1 MSVGGTTT
9 KMSWLTVND
18 YEHPRGWVDVPD
30 EAARSIWY
38 CRQLE
43 QGQILFFKEIPF
55 DLPEADRTFLLS
67 QRRGDSRIHK
77 NVSYRPQRDVLR
89 GFSSEAE
96 SVERLRRIMRH
107 YSEEVTRFLS
117 TFLAPYREHWS
128 LDFASYRPLEEEGR
142 DLSLHKRND
151 LLHVDAFPSR
161 PTKGGRILRVFTN
174 INPDQAR
181 IWHTTDRFDSLARRF
196 ALEAGLERVAK
207 SASSPLNYLRRGA
220 GGLMRAAGLLAS
232 GRSAYDRFMLRF
244 HDYLKENADFQ
255 ESCDKIRL
263 EFPPRATWIVFTD
276 AVPHAVLSGQFALEQ
291 TYIIP
296 PAALLAP
303 EAAPISILESLC
315 GRSLSA

>member
-1 MSVGGTTT
+1 
-9 KMSWLTVND
+9 MSWLTVND
-18 YEHPRGWVDVPD
+18 YEHPRGWKDVPD
-30 EAARSIWY
+30 ELARSRWY

-55 DLPEADRTFLLS
+55 ELPEEDRQFLLT

-77 NVSYRPQRDVLR
+77 NVSYRPKQDVLR
-89 GFSSEAE
+89 GFSSSDKEQT
-96 SVERLRRIMRH
+96 ERLRRVMRH
-107 YSEEVTRFLS
+107 YSLAVTRFLR

-174 INPDQAR
+174 INPEQAR
-181 IWHTTDRFDSLARRF
+181 IWHTTDRFDVLARRF
-196 ALEAGLERVAK
+196 AADAGLKRIAER
-207 SASSPLNYLRRGA
+207 SSSPLNFIRRGA
-220 GGLMRAAGLLAS
+220 SALVRAAGLLAS
-232 GRSAYDRFMLRF
+232 ERSAYDRFMLRF

-255 ESCDKIRL
+255 AGCDKIRL
-263 EFPPRATWIVFTD
+263 EFPPQATWLVFTD

-315 GRSLSA
+315 GRSLSN

>member
-1 MSVGGTTT
+1 MAWISVD
-9 KMSWLTVND
+9 D
-18 YEHPRGWVDVPD
+18 YQHPAGWIDVP
-30 EAARSIWY
+30 EAIARSRWY

-43 QGQILFFKEIPF
+43 RGQILFFEDIPF
-55 DLPEADRTFLLS
+55 DLPEEDQKFLLT

-89 GFSSEAE
+89 GFSSSQAE
-96 SVERLRRIMRH
+96 RVARLRHIMRR
-107 YSEEVTRFLS
+107 YSAEVTRFLS
-117 TFLAPYREHWS
+117 VFLAPYAEHWS

-174 INPDQAR
+174 INPAR
-181 IWHTTDRFDSLARRF
+181 ARVWHTTDRFDVLAQRF
-196 ALEAGLERVAK
+196 AAAAGLEQIAAR
-207 SASSPLNYLRRGA
+207 SSSPLDYLRRGA
-220 GGLMRAAGLLAS
+220 THLMRAAGLLAS
-232 GRSAYDRFMLRF
+232 ERSAYDRFMLRF

-255 ESCDKIRL
+255 DSCPKIRL

-291 TYIIP
+291 TYIVP
-296 PAALLAP
+296 PRALLSP
-303 EAAPISILESLC
+303 EKAPISILESLC
-315 GRSLSA
+315 GCSLST